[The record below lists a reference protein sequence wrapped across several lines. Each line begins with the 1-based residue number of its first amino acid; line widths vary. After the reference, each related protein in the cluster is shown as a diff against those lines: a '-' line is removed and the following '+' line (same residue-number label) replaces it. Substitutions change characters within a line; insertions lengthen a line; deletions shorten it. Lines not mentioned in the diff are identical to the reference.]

1 MEDVTLKIIRYL
13 DKLNYTN
20 KYWYKTYINA
30 RSNNM
35 IKTMEFIKK
44 HCFKEESDGKHE
56 CVFCYEKTTICIL
69 FDNCKHI
76 FMSCF
81 CCKLEQKI
89 NVQCVVK

>member
-1 MEDVTLKIIRYL
+1 
-13 DKLNYTN
+13 
-20 KYWYKTYINA
+20 
-30 RSNNM
+30 M

-56 CVFCYEKTTICIL
+56 CIFCCEKTNGCIL

-81 CCKLEQKI
+81 CCKLELKNKCPICRKI
-89 NVQCVVK
+89 GDITDAYLCTSLF